1 MSTVALQTYAA
12 PLMELLEQGGVTE
25 LSVNRPGEVWLE
37 VGDTM
42 ETLAAPLLTLNH
54 LKQLARLVAQY
65 SEQVI
70 SEEHPLLSAT
80 LPGGYRV
87 QVVYP
92 PAVEPGTIALSIRR
106 HAIHDIP
113 LEKWAT
119 TAYDA
124 SPPSTDTVSDADSHL
139 RELYATARFTDLI
152 AVAVRARKNILI
164 SGGTSTG
171 KTTFLNACLKH
182 IPSSERIITIED
194 AREVHPYHENRLHLL
209 ASRGEQGRAK
219 VTAQQLLEASLR
231 LRPDRIILGEIRG
244 TECVSYWSAINSGH
258 PGSLTSVHADTP
270 QLAFEKLVMLGMQAG
285 LGFTRDHIVEYLR
298 HTVDVVVQLR
308 RDSGNRRGISDLWY
322 VSESK
327 HQASHSTYLMA

>member
-1 MSTVALQTYAA
+1 MSTVALRTYAA
-12 PLMELLEQGGVTE
+12 PLMDLIEQGGVSE

-37 VGDTM
+37 IGDSM
-42 ETLAAPLLTLNH
+42 ERLEVPLLTLDH
-54 LKQLARLVAQY
+54 LKQLARLIAQY

-70 SEEHPLLSAT
+70 SEEQPLLSAT

-92 PAVEPGTIALSIRR
+92 PAVEPATIALSIRR
-106 HAIHDIP
+106 QAIYDIG
-113 LEKWAT
+113 LEKWPT
-119 TAYDA
+119 LTYDA
-124 SPPSTDTVSDADSHL
+124 SCLTNAAAEDTDCHL
-139 RELYATARFTDLI
+139 RELHATTRFTDFI
-152 AVAVRARKNILI
+152 TAAVRARKNILI

-182 IPSSERIITIED
+182 IPSVERIITIED
-194 AREVHPYHENRLHLL
+194 AREVYPQHPNRLHLL
-209 ASRGEQGRAK
+209 ASRGDQGRAK

-270 QLAFEKLVMLGMQAG
+270 QLAFEKLVMLGMQSG
-285 LGFTRDHIVEYLR
+285 LGFTRAHIVDYLR
-298 HTVDVVVQLR
+298 TTVDVVVQLARDGAKR
-308 RDSGNRRGISDLWY
+308 RHISNVWY
-322 VSESK
+322 VSG
-327 HQASHSTYLMA
+327 